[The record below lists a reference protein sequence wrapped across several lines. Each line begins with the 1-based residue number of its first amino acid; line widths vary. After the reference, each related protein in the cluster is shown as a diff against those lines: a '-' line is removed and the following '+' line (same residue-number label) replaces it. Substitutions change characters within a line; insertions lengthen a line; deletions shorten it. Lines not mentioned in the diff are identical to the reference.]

1 MTLYTTKEFA
11 ALAGVTVKA
20 LRHYERLGLIK
31 PRRTRAG
38 HRRYVQADLG
48 RIEAITALKYL
59 GFALDEIRLILNR
72 PASELPKAIAV
83 RRRAL
88 DEAEARLT
96 VAREAIDAAE
106 HASGA
111 PLDALVEAVQA
122 KVAAATMRR
131 YYTDEGWQRRRRYYE
146 EGPAD
151 EWRALY
157 AALSDL
163 VGHDPASDEVQ
174 AAADRW
180 LALTWRAY
188 AGDRAVQTDSMT
200 AWADREH
207 WPARMKRRI
216 DEFNLEA
223 VTALIQQAAQ
233 SAPKRYFT
241 PAAWDRYIAR
251 ITASRDDDPERVSRA
266 WRARVDL
273 FRDIEAALASGKAD
287 REAEAFRSRW
297 DEQLESASGGDP
309 EIFEALLKMWAD
321 REHWS
326 ASLRWQ
332 IEAIHWMPYE
342 RIQRIAAFLER
353 ARNNSHGRGKLRTPT
368 ADNAGV

>member
-1 MTLYTTKEFA
+1 MGDLYRTRDFA
-11 ALAGVTVKA
+11 QLAGVSVKA
-20 LRHYERLGLIK
+20 LRHYERLGLLK
-31 PRRTRAG
+31 PRRTRSG

-48 RIEAITALKYL
+48 RVETITALKYL
-59 GFALDEIRLILNR
+59 GFSLEQIRSILKR
-72 PASELPKAIAV
+72 PDTELPRAVTV
-83 RRRAL
+83 RRQAL
-88 DEAEARLT
+88 SEAEARLAI
-96 VAREAIDAAE
+96 ARQAIDAAE
-106 HASGA
+106 RAADA
-111 PLDALVEAVQA
+111 PLGALVEAVQT
-122 KVAAATMRR
+122 KVAAAAMRR

-151 EWRALY
+151 EWLALY

-188 AGDRAVQTDSMT
+188 TGDPAVQTDSMT

-233 SAPKRYFT
+233 SVPKRYFT
-241 PAAWDRYIAR
+241 PEAWDRYVAR
-251 ITASRDDDPERVSRA
+251 IAASRIDDPERVSRI

-273 FRDIEAALASGKAD
+273 FRDIEAALDAGAA
-287 REAEAFRSRW
+287 EGQAEALRMRW
-297 DEQLESASGGDP
+297 AEQLESVSGADA
-309 EIFEALLKMWAD
+309 EIHEALLKMWAD

-326 ASLRWQ
+326 ATLRWQ
-332 IEAIHWMPYE
+332 VEAIHWMPYE
-342 RIQRIAAFLER
+342 RVRRVADFLEPSAHR
-353 ARNNSHGRGKLRTPT
+353 APPGD
-368 ADNAGV
+368 AE